1 MNHAKMRHLTAG
13 SGTPRKT
20 DQSSRRENHAKKIIG
35 AVILIIGITLT
46 VTGAYMIDKCD
57 GNIMAVGPFVAYA
70 SFNR

>member
-57 GNIMAVGPFVAYA
+57 GNIMAVGPFVAFA
-70 SFNR
+70 GFNT